1 MSDTYLINW
10 LPCIEAPGYWISDT
24 GAIQNRFGKLLRGI
38 TYPNGYKGIRF
49 TRGGKTY
56 LIHRLV
62 LSAFVRP
69 PKVKE
74 TANHKNGVR
83 SDNRVE
89 NLEWVSHSNNIKHA
103 HAELPRKPHA
113 WSTSVILVK
122 LTDTLRFD
130 NMHDAAKF
138 LGVVHGSVR
147 SAFVKKH
154 LCRGYTVEA
163 A

>member
-1 MSDTYLINW
+1 MNW
-10 LPCIEAPGYWISDT
+10 SPCIEAPGYWISDE
-24 GAIQNRFGKLLRGI
+24 GHVRNKHGRILRG
-38 TYPNGYKGIRF
+38 TFFRNGY
-49 TRGGKTY
+49 RGVKFGRDSKTH

-62 LSAFVRP
+62 LRAFVGP
-69 PKVKE
+69 AKGKE
-74 TANHKNGVR
+74 TANHKNGIR

-89 NLEWVSHSNNIKHA
+89 NLEWVSHSDNIKHA
-103 HAELPRKPHA
+103 HHMPTRKPHA
-113 WSTSVILVK
+113 RSTPVLLSKGADVH
-122 LTDTLRFD
+122 RFD

-147 SAFVKKH
+147 SAFVTPH

>member
-1 MSDTYLINW
+1 MKW
-10 LPCIEAPGYWISDT
+10 APCTESPYHSVSDT
-24 GAIQNRFGKLLRGI
+24 GLIKNKYGRILRGANF
-38 TYPNGYKGIRF
+38 PNGYKGIVF
-49 TRGGKTY
+49 KKCGKAH

-69 PKVKE
+69 ANGKE

-89 NLEWVSHSNNIKHA
+89 NLEWLSQSDNIKHA
-103 HAELPRKPHA
+103 HRMATRKPHA
-113 WSTSVILVK
+113 WSTPVL
-122 LTDTLRFD
+122 LTKGTDALRFD
-130 NMHDAAKF
+130 NMHDAAEF

-147 SAFVKKH
+147 SAFVSKH

>member
-1 MSDTYLINW
+1 VNW
-10 LPCIEAPGYWISDT
+10 SPCIEASGYWVSDT
-24 GAIQNRFGKLLRGI
+24 GLIKNPHGRVLLGK
-38 TYPNGYKGIRF
+38 TCTNGYRCVVFKR
-49 TRGGKTY
+49 RGKNH

-69 PKVKE
+69 AEGKE

-83 SDNRVE
+83 SDNRLE
-89 NLEWVSHSNNIKHA
+89 NLEWISHSDNIKHS
-103 HAELPRKPHA
+103 HAELNRKPHS
-113 WSTSVILVK
+113 WSTPVV
-122 LTDTLRFD
+122 LTRGEDKAQFD

-147 SAFVKKH
+147 SAFVEKH